1 MYEYSFKVSTYSKF
15 EEIGLKKNVFAPIFE
30 EKKIRI
36 IKNLALILLKNT
48 NRTIQQPYPIFRDKI
63 NYTTVNNFNIFN

>member
-1 MYEYSFKVSTYSKF
+1 MVSTYSKF
-15 EEIGLKKNVFAPIFE
+15 EEIGLKKIVFAPIFE
-30 EKKIRI
+30 EKKIRM

-48 NRTIQQPYPIFRDKI
+48 NRTIQQPYPILRDNI